1 MLNISELGTWLEEID
16 TWFIV
21 IFAILEVGIDLVC
34 RNQRNYRD
42 TIANVAISLVYA
54 LTNTV
59 LVMRSLWVAY
69 NFLVSLVRD
78 TLKLIWGR

>member
-34 RNQRNYRD
+34 HNQRNYRD
-42 TIANVAISLVYA
+42 TL
-54 LTNTV
+54 
-59 LVMRSLWVAY
+59 R
-69 NFLVSLVRD
+69 
-78 TLKLIWGR
+78 LILGR